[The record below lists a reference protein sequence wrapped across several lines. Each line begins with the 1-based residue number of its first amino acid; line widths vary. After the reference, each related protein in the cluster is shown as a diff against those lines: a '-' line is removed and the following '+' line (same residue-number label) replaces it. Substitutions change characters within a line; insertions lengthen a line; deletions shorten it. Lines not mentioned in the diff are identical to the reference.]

1 MEQILIRG
9 LPAGT
14 KAALRKRA
22 EQNHR
27 SAEAEARD
35 ALTRAL
41 RDEPVTIA
49 EIERGVIAKE
59 RADPRQGEVLR
70 RWFEDH
76 VVPAFAGRVL
86 AFDLAAARIL
96 AGYRV
101 PERCQSVRR
110 GLRYAQ
116 GLAGRPQRQTA

>member
-59 RADPRQGEVLR
+59 RADPARGRSCVGGSRTMSFLR
-70 RWFEDH
+70 S
-76 VVPAFAGRVL
+76 RV
-86 AFDLAAARIL
+86 ACWPSTWPRHASSPGIECPSAVSR
-96 AGYRV
+96 
-101 PERCQSVRR
+101 
-110 GLRYAQ
+110 
-116 GLAGRPQRQTA
+116 

>member
-41 RDEPVTIA
+41 RDEPVTIVDLLSTD
-49 EIERGVIAKE
+49 EGTDSR
-59 RADPRQGEVLR
+59 
-70 RWFEDH
+70 FE
-76 VVPAFAGRVL
+76 
-86 AFDLAAARIL
+86 
-96 AGYRV
+96 
-101 PERCQSVRR
+101 PERL
-110 GLRYAQ
+110 GL
-116 GLAGRPQRQTA
+116 TARSAHL